1 VAQAI
6 DAALAHIRAN
16 HRAAFDE
23 AAVRAELEKA
33 LGQRQFAEQID
44 AAPDVAQPVKDAT
57 TNRFYTRKPNE
68 DTAAFAG
75 RIIAGV
81 GGPQNAIAVFTD
93 TTNGLGGAER
103 TMLGQL
109 IVKQLSAAGQ
119 HEAAARFLDDTFLPY
134 STEAAQALQAFAAFA
149 NLTPEGALIYAKRLF
164 NRTQRQPRERIQPVL
179 DSAVDTLGDLNQ
191 QGIAGTVADPQVQ
204 NAAGDL
210 VTDAVVADG
219 SQPGSAVRRAI
230 LVESANG
237 MRKRILQ
244 YRGVDAP
251 RTMLAKLTGRD
262 GYWKTL
268 VGGQQKALTGAL
280 LKALGLKPT
289 DQLVTGSVSQL
300 AGDLGRI
307 LRQQM
312 DAVLVKPGQLVPPR
326 TARTQLLSLLANSER
341 LSEVWAGVR
350 AQLEQEGK
358 TDPNVIRLLNTTVD
372 VWSKPLLANVARE
385 YLKTADVTLT
395 ELVRN
400 HYIEAAEG
408 RPSPT
413 LTAKIVEWLGVT
425 PEEAKPLA
433 QAFDTVLR
441 EESEKIRKGL
451 RNRVNAVKRD
461 PRWKRVLASGVAGPE
476 TMSDVD
482 VDAAIAQAIREQ
494 RVNLGRLVREHYRT
508 VNATGRSLA
517 ARVAATAKVEP
528 DVAARFANVLQAR
541 FAERV
546 QVAKAAAIGRL
557 EQAVAVPRE
566 VKQVWQRLV
575 ELSNLGALDRETAWQ
590 AVADK
595 LKLPQWT
602 PEIAKEVT
610 ARAQAIAETPEGIF
624 KQRRI
629 VELHNYLAKQTG
641 VPVMD
646 TVLAFWYANTLSG
659 PTTQAVNLLANVQN
673 LVANLLVA
681 ARSPRDFAAQL
692 AAVGRGL
699 QQGGREA
706 GEVLRTGILTRP
718 GNTKLAASRP
728 LELLTL
734 PGRLDYLLT
743 PFRLVGRA
751 LAAGDSLF
759 FHAGQ
764 EQRAVLLARQLARSE
779 GLSGEALQRRVAET
793 LGRTSRQRFRAVRQA
808 LREGLTG
815 QDLARR
821 VDDLTQQQRPDT
833 LAENARDYAL
843 RLTFN
848 QKPYGVLGAIAHG
861 INWAGAQP
869 FGLPL
874 RLIVPFTNVVAN
886 VANEALNYV
895 PPIGVA
901 RAAWGHWKGTLE
913 GQPITDRNALGDQWA
928 KATLGTVL
936 LGAVWGA
943 AEAGMDDDDPWFMV
957 NGAGPREASKKNQ
970 LRAGGWIPFSL
981 KLGNRYISFSNS
993 PAAMALAAVGNYFD
1007 ARRYRQLDE
1016 QDAWNRLAYAFTTM
1030 GKVILEQSFL
1040 DGIARIVGSL
1050 DRDNVNAGKQL
1061 AQSIG
1066 RTAGNFVIPNA
1077 VRQVDRIFDPTVYD
1091 AATTEAA
1098 LINSVP
1104 FARRLNRPALNV
1116 WGEPVRNE
1124 VSKRFAS
1131 SAAPDPLLQLLA
1143 RRQLWVSA
1151 PSPTQTE
1158 HRNGQPMTPDEFY
1171 EFTRHRGQALRRMLE
1186 APGRQASLATMSDES
1201 AERLWRALQ
1210 TAATAQAKAKVQPK
1224 RP

>member
-1 VAQAI
+1 
-6 DAALAHIRAN
+6 
-16 HRAAFDE
+16 
-23 AAVRAELEKA
+23 
-33 LGQRQFAEQID
+33 
-44 AAPDVAQPVKDAT
+44 
-57 TNRFYTRKPNE
+57 
-68 DTAAFAG
+68 
-75 RIIAGV
+75 
-81 GGPQNAIAVFTD
+81 
-93 TTNGLGGAER
+93 
-103 TMLGQL
+103 
-109 IVKQLSAAGQ
+109 
-119 HEAAARFLDDTFLPY
+119 
-134 STEAAQALQAFAAFA
+134 
-149 NLTPEGALIYAKRLF
+149 
-164 NRTQRQPRERIQPVL
+164 
-179 DSAVDTLGDLNQ
+179 
-191 QGIAGTVADPQVQ
+191 
-204 NAAGDL
+204 
-210 VTDAVVADG
+210 
-219 SQPGSAVRRAI
+219 
-230 LVESANG
+230 
-237 MRKRILQ
+237 
-244 YRGVDAP
+244 
-251 RTMLAKLTGRD
+251 
-262 GYWKTL
+262 
-268 VGGQQKALTGAL
+268 
-280 LKALGLKPT
+280 
-289 DQLVTGSVSQL
+289 
-300 AGDLGRI
+300 
-307 LRQQM
+307 
-312 DAVLVKPGQLVPPR
+312 
-326 TARTQLLSLLANSER
+326 
-341 LSEVWAGVR
+341 
-350 AQLEQEGK
+350 
-358 TDPNVIRLLNTTVD
+358 
-372 VWSKPLLANVARE
+372 
-385 YLKTADVTLT
+385 
-395 ELVRN
+395 
-400 HYIEAAEG
+400 
-408 RPSPT
+408 
-413 LTAKIVEWLGVT
+413 
-425 PEEAKPLA
+425 
-433 QAFDTVLR
+433 
-441 EESEKIRKGL
+441 
-451 RNRVNAVKRD
+451 
-461 PRWKRVLASGVAGPE
+461 
-476 TMSDVD
+476 VD

-517 ARVAATAKVEP
+517 EAVASTAGVTP
-528 DVAARFANVLQAR
+528 DVAERFARVLRSR

-546 QVAKAAAIGRL
+546 NAAKAAAIGRL

-575 ELSNLGALDRETAWQ
+575 ELSNLGALDRDTAWNT
-590 AVADK
+590 VAEK
-595 LKLPQWT
+595 LKLPRWT
-602 PEIAKEVT
+602 PAIAKEVT
-610 ARAQAIAETPEGIF
+610 ARAEAIAQTPEGIF
-624 KQRRI
+624 RQRRI

-673 LVANLLVA
+673 LTANLLVA

-706 GEVLRTGILTRP
+706 NEVLRTGILTRP

-764 EQRAVLLARQLARSE
+764 ESRAVLLARQLARSE
-779 GLSGEALQRRVAET
+779 GLSGAALQRRVAET

-808 LREGLTG
+808 MREGLSG

-821 VDDLTQQQRPDT
+821 VDDLTQQQRPEG
-833 LAENARDYAL
+833 LNENARDYAL

-848 QKPYGVLGAIAHG
+848 QNPYGLLGAIAHG

-886 VANEALNYV
+886 VANESLNYV

-936 LGAVWGA
+936 LGVVWGA
-943 AEAGMDDDDPWFMV
+943 AEAGLDDDDPWFMV
-957 NGAGPREASKKNQ
+957 NGDGPREFNKKNQ

-981 KLGNRYISFSNS
+981 KIGDRYVSYSNS

-1016 QDAWNRLAYAFTTM
+1016 QDAWNRVAYAFTTM

-1091 AATTEAA
+1091 APTTEAA
-1098 LINSVP
+1098 LVNSVP

-1124 VSKRFAS
+1124 VSKRFGG
-1131 SAAPDPLLQLLA
+1131 SAIADPLLQLLA

-1151 PSPTQTE
+1151 PSSTQTE

-1171 EFTRHRGQALRRMLE
+1171 EFTRHRGQILRDLLKSEGLQRTLDT
-1186 APGRQASLATMSDES
+1186 APQET
-1201 AERLWRALQ
+1201 AERIWRRLQ
-1210 TAATAQAKAKVQPK
+1210 TAATERAKSKVA
-1224 RP
+1224 RR